1 MKTQKKQL
9 YFPHPLIEN
18 CILQF
23 STAFENCI
31 PHRTLPRRYNQPEAL
46 SSQQKIPASSNFRNF
61 RFPERSNR
69 LRPNSRY
76 REFVIVLVSRIQ
88 KNGTRY
94 NDLANGKEPCW
105 TDQIEP
111 YLKVVPNIPVG
122 PNPNDPF
129 HLRLIWFL
137 TEIFGILVRMES
149 VQQSLVMI
157 YDHTSLGNLFNS
169 LL

>member
-9 YFPHPLIEN
+9 YSPHPFIEN
-18 CILQF
+18 CIPQF

-61 RFPERSNR
+61 RFPERNSR

-76 REFVIVLVSRIQ
+76 RAFVIVLVSRIQ
-88 KNGTRY
+88 KSGTRY
-94 NDLANGKEPCW
+94 NDLANGKESSW
-105 TDQIEP
+105 TDQIGP

-122 PNPNDPF
+122 PNRNDPF